1 LYSLSLSLK
10 YLKSS
15 ATFRGKLHGCASL
28 PIIYLPSIP
37 LSSTFSHN
45 HPYNHHLQISFSPF
59 SHPCYLLFWALEIR
73 HKLHLPIYV
82 SGIFLTLSAT
92 ISDVSISICSW
103 PRNNQYLE
111 VLRFD
116 VFQLRSTNFR
126 RLHHNTLHSIGFS
139 AVSSSIHHQ
148 PLSCLVPTRRSVHS
162 TR

>member
-1 LYSLSLSLK
+1 MGVLPSPLSISLPHLSHPPFHITIHTTIISKYLSLRSLI
-10 YLKSS
+10 
-15 ATFRGKLHGCASL
+15 HV
-28 PIIYLPSIP
+28 IYCFGHWRYAINSIYPSMF
-37 LSSTFSHN
+37 LAF
-45 HPYNHHLQISFSPF
+45 F
-59 SHPCYLLFWALEIR
+59 LLF
-73 HKLHLPIYV
+73 PP
-82 SGIFLTLSAT
+82 

-103 PRNNQYLE
+103 LRNNQYLE

-116 VFQLRSTNFR
+116 VFQLRSTNLR